1 MRILMSALAGFALM
15 IGISAMVEAQSQA
28 QPEISNPD
36 AAKPNTH
43 DRPAGRGTVRI
54 PGMAG
59 AGETP
64 PPPPPNNPVPPSEG
78 DDIPPVETPPNP
90 PPPED
95 PPTYYGEPVHGKF
108 AFLLDASG
116 SMHGNR
122 IATVR
127 AETTSVIQEL
137 TEQDEFD
144 CNAYGSQ
151 FSAPDFTTF
160 LWGELMIADEGNKSS
175 AVSWVNG
182 SATNPGGMTP
192 TAPCLRVSCE
202 IYPSDLTKM
211 FLLTDGY
218 PNWPSGQGDASY
230 ILTHFPSW
238 WSKFEDATLV
248 AICIGGVGSAQ
259 QFMQNLAALA
269 GGVYISA

>member
-1 MRILMSALAGFALM
+1 MKILLSALTVLSLVVLAGALD
-15 IGISAMVEAQSQA
+15 AQTPQA
-28 QPEISNPD
+28 EPEISNPD

-59 AGETP
+59 AGQTP
-64 PPPPPNNPVPPSEG
+64 PPPPPNSPVPPSEG

-116 SMHGNR
+116 SMYGQR

-127 AETTSVIQEL
+127 AETTSVVQEL

-144 CNAYGSQ
+144 ACAYGSQ
-151 FSAPDFTTF
+151 YPQSQDYTVW
-160 LWGELMIADEGNKSS
+160 LWGELMIADEGNKSA

-182 SATNPGGMTP
+182 SATNPGGGTP
-192 TAPCLRVSCE
+192 TYACLKKCCE

-211 FLLTDGY
+211 FLLTDGS
-218 PNWPSGQGDASY
+218 PNVSGGSSQ
-230 ILTHFPSW
+230 ILADFPSW

-248 AICIGGVGSAQ
+248 AICIGGAGAAQ